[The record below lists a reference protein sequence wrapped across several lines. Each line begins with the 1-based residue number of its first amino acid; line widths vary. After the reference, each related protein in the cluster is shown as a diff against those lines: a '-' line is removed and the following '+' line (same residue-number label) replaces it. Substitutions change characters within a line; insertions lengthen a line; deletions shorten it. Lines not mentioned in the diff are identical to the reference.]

1 MEDLRA
7 AAGKAE
13 DVLDGFEYEAL
24 RREAQAGAGS
34 NSTSRKV
41 IGYLNVLGS
50 PLWFRLRASWELR
63 GVLGRINGL
72 VKEMNTFGLVERKE
86 PQQVAFRQT
95 HSALD
100 DSAEIV
106 GREGD
111 REVVVE
117 MLLRQRR
124 EHAVQVLPIVGMG
137 GLGKTTLAKMVYND
151 LRVQKHFELRM
162 WHCVSQANLDACP
175 IVKSIIEL
183 ATEGRCDLPDTF
195 ELLQGRLQQ
204 EIGRRRYL
212 LILDD
217 VWNEEQP
224 KWEEDLKPLL
234 CSSIGGSGSIILVTS
249 RSQKVACIMGTLPPY
264 ELSCLS
270 EDDSWELFSM
280 KAFSKGVQEQ
290 AELAA
295 AGRRIVDK
303 CKGLPL
309 ALKIMGGL
317 MSSKQ
322 QARDWETIADTNLG
336 HTNSGKDEIISI
348 LKLSYKQL
356 TSEMKQCFAFCAV
369 FPKDHEMDK
378 ETLIQLWTANGF
390 IQEDGTDDLE
400 QKGEFIFD
408 YLVWR
413 SFLQHVKIVKAS
425 RYWHGLKQ
433 ESDGCKMHD
442 LAKDVANE
450 SSNIFQYS
458 RETRG
463 LLFIKGAIPFR
474 TLLMPSM
481 SYQDLMESKLG
492 SLRALCCYCYDPS
505 IIPTNFTNTV
515 RLRYLDLSWSR
526 IFRLPSSVCTLYHL
540 ESLKLNYCSKL
551 RHINLLEC
559 GSLVRMPS
567 KLSLLHNL
575 RTLTTFVVDT
585 EDGCGIEELQDM
597 RQLSNRLELYNLSKV
612 KSGSKANLHEKQNL
626 SELSLYWGRKV
637 SDIPKIGEVNSEVE
651 VLESLLPYGGL
662 KILEIYGYGGH
673 EISQW
678 MRDPQMFQ
686 YLRELIVSNC
696 PRCKDLPI
704 VWLSSSLEHLSLS
717 NMVSLTTICH
727 GIDVEAEGC
736 SNSLLIFPKLKRM
749 ELSYLPE
756 LERWAGNSSGELNG
770 SIVFL
775 QLEELIIYDCYKL
788 STLPESPVLTHLVCI
803 SYTEDQLVSMSMPL
817 YSWPSLASLKVGLL
831 ANMVVFPPDQDQ
843 QSQSPR
849 PLEAL
854 RSLEVKGDYGF
865 VSTFSL
871 PAHLDCFTAVE
882 ELVISNCSNIVRW
895 PLVELRC
902 FARLRSLHISHCTNL
917 GQEVLEGSSSEET
930 LPLLQLERLSIV
942 SCDSLT
948 RIPML
953 PASLEQLDISRCT
966 SMVALPPDLGNLA
979 KLKELCVLGCHQLRP
994 LPDGM
999 DGLTSLEALT
1009 IRECPKIQKFPEGL
1023 LQRVPTLKTL
1033 TIGGCPDLQ
1042 KRCGQGG
1049 EYLDLVASIPRRSIK
1064 STKPIKKDR
1073 YMPHLSGIMYKG
1085 MPFN

>member
-1 MEDLRA
+1 MHAHCRTVCEQDRSRSKLASMAGSLLLPLVGRVAGKAADAVVEGVTRMWGVDGERGKLERQLLAVQSLLVDAEAQNETKPAIKWWMEDLRA

-369 FPKDHEMDK
+369 FPKD
-378 ETLIQLWTANGF
+378 
-390 IQEDGTDDLE
+390 
-400 QKGEFIFD
+400 
-408 YLVWR
+408 
-413 SFLQHVKIVKAS
+413 
-425 RYWHGLKQ
+425 
-433 ESDGCKMHD
+433 
-442 LAKDVANE
+442 
-450 SSNIFQYS
+450 
-458 RETRG
+458 
-463 LLFIKGAIPFR
+463 
-474 TLLMPSM
+474 
-481 SYQDLMESKLG
+481 
-492 SLRALCCYCYDPS
+492 
-505 IIPTNFTNTV
+505 
-515 RLRYLDLSWSR
+515 
-526 IFRLPSSVCTLYHL
+526 SSVCTLYHL
-540 ESLKLNYCSKL
+540 ESLKLNYCSVERYLPEGMTSMKKL